1 MRVLPDAALGPVVGP
16 VQVTLF
22 FSACWTALFTRL
34 MVVGQPGV
42 DGPVVGDREVR
53 EPRSQPTRTALATAM
68 PAIAART
75 GFRMRDTVIPCG
87 RAEFSGCEVEVRWRS
102 GASGA
107 VGVCGCSACGACG
120 VVGGR
125 EG

>member
-53 EPRSQPTRTALATAM
+53 APPAQPTRAAVAIAM
-68 PAIAART
+68 AARAART
-75 GFRMRDTVIPCG
+75 GLPMRDTGMPCG
-87 RAEFSGCEVEVRWRS
+87 GAEFSGCEVEVRWRS
-102 GASGA
+102 GAS
-107 VGVCGCSACGACG
+107 
-120 VVGGR
+120 
-125 EG
+125 